1 MNMLKNLLEN
11 ISLLEN
17 VYKISIAILLLCSFF
32 SVRLLRKI
40 KRESKLTPFEFT
52 MYVII
57 RIAIL
62 FWLTSFILLE
72 YGAYFV

>member
-1 MNMLKNLLEN
+1 MLKDLLENVSLLEN
-11 ISLLEN
+11 I
-17 VYKISIAILLLCSFF
+17 YKMSIAVLLLCSVF
-32 SVRLLRKI
+32 SVRLLKKI
-40 KRESKLTPFEFT
+40 KRERKLTTFEFT

-72 YGAYFV
+72 FNEYLV

>member
-1 MNMLKNLLEN
+1 MLKNLLEN

-40 KRESKLTPFEFT
+40 KRERKLTPFEFT

>member
-32 SVRLLRKI
+32 SVRILRKI
-40 KRESKLTPFEFT
+40 KRERKLTPFEFT